1 MPSTTEHLVSPKK
14 QQASEQQPNMEALDI
29 NVDFNNEKNVLC
41 EKIIRDINAVFLK
54 DADLSS
60 FEIIQKET
68 NCNKSPVVHVEH
80 NLGLESWCAQH
91 VYDHAH
97 RTLISHR
104 RQSLQQQMRTLQ
116 QQQQS
121 DALAKYLNV
130 ALLINPDVT
139 TFWHIRRQLVQKNRL
154 SINKELQFSA
164 LVLSIKPKSNEAFAY
179 RRWLYSFQSADAI
192 DWPNE
197 ISICERSAD
206 RCACNYHA
214 WSHRQWVLQNAPCLL
229 QSELMRTEKFI
240 RKHISDY
247 SSYHYRQVVLSR
259 AYELCF
265 YMPSSGQTDD
275 QTQLDDLRELFA
287 HYDLRWSELSDEE
300 AMVQLLLPDLNRSSI
315 SAQRLRS
322 FLYCCNIA
330 AHDMRLCVEQRA
342 LYGPRDCFELHRRA
356 SLKFIVEQCVR
367 LMTGLA
373 NGVYLPQASATQ
385 SLEFQSQLRKFDY
398 ASHPFLS
405 AVRRVES
412 ELGDKHQRWCNLH
425 LHFGYEERRV

>member
-1 MPSTTEHLVSPKK
+1 EL
-14 QQASEQQPNMEALDI
+14 
-29 NVDFNNEKNVLC
+29 NNEKKVLC

-60 FEIIQKET
+60 FEIIPKET

-80 NLGLESWCAQH
+80 NLGLESWCARH

-104 RQSLQQQMRTLQ
+104 RQTTQQQLRTLQ

-164 LVLSIKPKSNEAFAY
+164 LVLSMKPKSNEAFAY

-192 DWPNE
+192 DWPHE
-197 ISICERSAD
+197 ISICERAAD
-206 RCACNYHA
+206 RCGSNYHA

-247 SSYHYRQVVLSR
+247 SSYHYRQVLLSR
-259 AYELCF
+259 AYELG
-265 YMPSSGQTDD
+265 YHVADEQLSS
-275 QTQLDDLRELFA
+275 LRELLA
-287 HYDLRWSELSDEE
+287 DYGVLSAAEGEDGDVDTEE
-300 AMVQLLLPDLNRSSI
+300 ALLQLLLPNLNRSSV
-315 SAQRLRS
+315 SVQRLRS
-322 FLYCCNIA
+322 FLYCCNVA
-330 AHDMRLCVEQRA
+330 ANDVRLCAEQRA
-342 LYGPRDCFELHRRA
+342 LYGQRDCFELHRRA
-356 SLKFIVEQCVR
+356 ALKFIVEQCVR
-367 LMTGLA
+367 LLTGRASGLTL
-373 NGVYLPQASATQ
+373 YLPPVASGSPQ
-385 SLEFQSQLRKFDY
+385 FDCEAY
-398 ASHPFLS
+398 PFLE
-405 AVRRVES
+405 AVRRVET
-412 ELGDKHQRWCNLH
+412 ELGEKHKRWCQIH
-425 LHFGYEERRV
+425 LNFGYQEQ

>member
-1 MPSTTEHLVSPKK
+1 
-14 QQASEQQPNMEALDI
+14 MEDEI
-29 NVDFNNEKNVLC
+29 NVEFNNEKKVLC

-54 DADLSS
+54 DADLNS
-60 FEIIQKET
+60 FEIIPKET

-80 NLGLESWCAQH
+80 NLGLESWCARH

-104 RQSLQQQMRTLQ
+104 RQTTQQQLRTLQ

-164 LVLSIKPKSNEAFAY
+164 LVLSMKPKSNEAFAY

-192 DWPNE
+192 DWPHE
-197 ISICERSAD
+197 ISICERAAD
-206 RCACNYHA
+206 RCASNYHA

-247 SSYHYRQVVLSR
+247 SSYHYRQVLLSR
-259 AYELCF
+259 AYELG
-265 YMPSSGQTDD
+265 YHVADEQLSSLRDLLAEY
-275 QTQLDDLRELFA
+275 QLAADPNVDV
-287 HYDLRWSELSDEE
+287 DE
-300 AMVQLLLPDLNRSSI
+300 ALLQLLLPNHDRSSV
-315 SAQRLRS
+315 SAPRLRS
-322 FLYCCNIA
+322 FLYCCNVA
-330 AHDMRLCVEQRA
+330 ASDVRLCVEQRA
-342 LYGPRDCFELHRRA
+342 LYGQRECFELHRRA
-356 SLKFIVEQCVR
+356 VLKFIVEQCVR
-367 LMTGLA
+367 LLL
-373 NGVYLPQASATQ
+373 YLPPVSVAASGG
-385 SLEFQSQLRKFDY
+385 SQLNELLPQFDCE
-398 ASHPFLS
+398 SHPFLV
-405 AVRRVES
+405 AVRRAETAQG
-412 ELGDKHQRWCNLH
+412 EKHKRWCHIH
-425 LHFGYEERRV
+425 LNFGKERSQDA

>member
-1 MPSTTEHLVSPKK
+1 
-14 QQASEQQPNMEALDI
+14 MEEER
-29 NVDFNNEKNVLC
+29 NEKKVLC
-41 EKIIRDINAVFLK
+41 EKIIQDINAVFLK
-54 DADLSS
+54 DQDLAS
-60 FEIIQKET
+60 FEIIPKET

-104 RQSLQQQMRTLQ
+104 RQSSQQQLRTLQ

-121 DALAKYLNV
+121 DILAKYLNV

-197 ISICERSAD
+197 IGICERAAD
-206 RCACNYHA
+206 RCASNYHA
-214 WSHRQWVLQNAPCLL
+214 WSHRQWILQSGPCLL
-229 QSELMRTEKFI
+229 QSELLRTEKFM

-247 SSYHYRQVVLSR
+247 SCYHYRQVLLGR

-265 YMPSSGQTDD
+265 ALPTDPGPNCPSPLASLQ
-275 QTQLDDLRELFA
+275 QLLTNYGLRGADRAEDML
-287 HYDLRWSELSDEE
+287 D
-300 AMVQLLLPDLNRSSI
+300 LLLPGMDRSAVS
-315 SAQRLRS
+315 SQRLRS
-322 FLYCCNIA
+322 FLYCCNVA
-330 AHDMRLCVEQRA
+330 ASDMRLCEEQKA
-342 LYGPRDCFELHRRA
+342 MYGQRDCFELHRRA
-356 SLKFIVEQCVR
+356 ALKFIVEQCVR
-367 LMTGLA
+367 LEAGGLLA
-373 NGVYLPQASATQ
+373 AHPAATEDVHRH
-385 SLEFQSQLRKFDY
+385 LRQLDFET
-398 ASHPFLS
+398 HPFLA
-405 AVRRVES
+405 AVRREES
-412 ELGDKHQRWCNLH
+412 ALGAKHRRWCNLH
-425 LHFGYEERRV
+425 LSFGYPAD

>member
-1 MPSTTEHLVSPKK
+1 MNEMD
-14 QQASEQQPNMEALDI
+14 A
-29 NVDFNNEKNVLC
+29 NNEKKVLC

-54 DADLSS
+54 DADLTS
-60 FEIIQKET
+60 FEIIPKET

-104 RQSLQQQMRTLQ
+104 RQTTQQQLRTLQ

-121 DALAKYLNV
+121 DSLAKYLNV

-192 DWPNE
+192 DWPHE
-197 ISICERSAD
+197 ISICERAAD
-206 RCACNYHA
+206 RSASNYHA

-229 QSELMRTEKFI
+229 QSEMMRTEKFM

-247 SSYHYRQVVLSR
+247 SSYHYRQVLLNR

-265 YMPSSGQTDD
+265 YGADESQPQLASLRDLLAQYEFNCDATDE
-275 QTQLDDLRELFA
+275 TVNEPGESLL
-287 HYDLRWSELSDEE
+287 
-300 AMVQLLLPDLNRSSI
+300 QLLLPNLNRSGI
-315 SAQRLRS
+315 SEQRLRS
-322 FLYCCNIA
+322 FLYCCNVA
-330 AHDMRLCVEQRA
+330 ASDMRLCVEQRA
-342 LYGPRDCFELHRRA
+342 LYGGRDCFELHRRA

-367 LMTGLA
+367 LLTGLA
-373 NGVYLPQASATQ
+373 SGSGRYLPPASGAQ
-385 SLEFQSQLRKFDY
+385 VSELRKFDCE
-398 ASHPFLS
+398 SHPFLV
-405 AVRRVES
+405 AVRRVEF
-412 ELGDKHQRWCNLH
+412 ELGDKHRRWCNMH
-425 LHFGYEERRV
+425 LNFGQQEQASN

>member
-1 MPSTTEHLVSPKK
+1 
-14 QQASEQQPNMEALDI
+14 MEEER
-29 NVDFNNEKNVLC
+29 NEKKVLC

-54 DADLSS
+54 DQDLAS
-60 FEIIQKET
+60 FEIIPKET

-104 RQSLQQQMRTLQ
+104 RQTSAQQLRTLQ

-197 ISICERSAD
+197 IGICERAAD
-206 RCACNYHA
+206 RCASNYHA
-214 WSHRQWVLQNAPCLL
+214 WSHRQWILQSGPCLL
-229 QSELMRTEKFI
+229 QSELLRTEKFM

-247 SSYHYRQVVLSR
+247 SCYHYRQVLLGR
-259 AYELCF
+259 AYELNF
-265 YMPSSGQTDD
+265 ALPNDSGASGSFPLASLQ
-275 QTQLDDLRELFA
+275 QLMA
-287 HYDLRWSELSDEE
+287 HYGLECEPKAE
-300 AMVQLLLPDLNRSSI
+300 ALLNLLLPQVDLGTISS
-315 SAQRLRS
+315 QKLRS
-322 FLYCCNIA
+322 FLYCCNVA
-330 AHDMRLCVEQRA
+330 ANDMRLCAEQR
-342 LYGPRDCFELHRRA
+342 LMYGPRDCFELHRRA
-356 SLKFIVEQCVR
+356 ALKFIVEQCVR
-367 LMTGLA
+367 LQAGLA
-373 NGVYLPQASATQ
+373 SGQPSSSVADD
-385 SLEFQSQLRKFDY
+385 LRSHLGSFDFKV
-398 ASHPFLS
+398 HPFLR
-405 AVRRVES
+405 AVRREES
-412 ELGDKHQRWCNLH
+412 ALGGKHRNWCNLH
-425 LHFGYEERRV
+425 LSFGYPAD

>member
-1 MPSTTEHLVSPKK
+1 MEDEMNAEFNHEKK
-14 QQASEQQPNMEALDI
+14 
-29 NVDFNNEKNVLC
+29 VLC

-60 FEIIQKET
+60 FEIIPKET

-80 NLGLESWCAQH
+80 NLGLESWCARH

-104 RQSLQQQMRTLQ
+104 RQTQQQQLRTLQ

-154 SINKELQFSA
+154 SINKELQFAA

-192 DWPNE
+192 DWPHE
-197 ISICERSAD
+197 ISICERAAD
-206 RCACNYHA
+206 RCASNYHA

-229 QSELMRTEKFI
+229 QSELLRTEKFM

-247 SSYHYRQVVLSR
+247 SCYHYRQVLLGR
-259 AYELCF
+259 AYELC
-265 YMPSSGQTDD
+265 YYVADNAQLELSSLRQLLAQYDLE
-275 QTQLDDLRELFA
+275 QQLDAQQDLQ
-287 HYDLRWSELSDEE
+287 SDVGE
-300 AMVQLLLPDLNRSSI
+300 VLLQQLLPNLNRSSV
-315 SAQRLRS
+315 SSQRLYS
-322 FLYCCNIA
+322 FLYCCNVA
-330 AHDMRLCVEQRA
+330 AHDMRLCAEQRA
-342 LYGPRDCFELHRRA
+342 LYGARDCFELHRRA
-356 SLKFIVEQCVR
+356 SLKFIVEQSVR
-367 LMTGLA
+367 LLTGLA
-373 NGVYLPQASATQ
+373 SGLGLYLPPASSQ
-385 SLEFQSQLRKFDY
+385 SPLRKFDY
-398 ASHPFLS
+398 DAHPFLV
-405 AVRRVES
+405 AVRRAEFQ
-412 ELGDKHQRWCNLH
+412 LGDKHKRWCSMH
-425 LHFGYEERRV
+425 LNFDQQDVATQASN

>member
-1 MPSTTEHLVSPKK
+1 
-14 QQASEQQPNMEALDI
+14 MEEDME
-29 NVDFNNEKNVLC
+29 VDLNNEKRVLC
-41 EKIIRDINAVFLK
+41 EKIIRDINAVFVK
-54 DADLSS
+54 DADLAS
-60 FEIIQKET
+60 FEIIPKET

-97 RTLISHR
+97 RTLILHR
-104 RQSLQQQMRTLQ
+104 RQTLQQQLRTLQ

-206 RCACNYHA
+206 RCASNYHA
-214 WSHRQWVLQNAPCLL
+214 WSHRQWVLRSGPCLL
-229 QSELMRTEKFI
+229 QSELLRTEKFL

-247 SSYHYRQVVLSR
+247 SCYHYRQVLLAR

-265 YMPSSGQTDD
+265 FMPNGESQP
-275 QTQLDDLRELFA
+275 QLASLLDLLAE
-287 HYDLRWSELSDEE
+287 YGLSCEPNTE
-300 AMVQLLLPDLNRSSI
+300 ALIQLLLPNMNRSAVSG
-315 SAQRLRS
+315 QRLRS
-322 FLYCCNIA
+322 FLYCCNVA
-330 AHDMRLCVEQRA
+330 AYDMRLCLEQRA

-356 SLKFIVEQCVR
+356 ALKFIVDQCVR
-367 LMTGLA
+367 LQTGLA
-373 NGVYLPQASATQ
+373 DEHYQLPAHTAAAANE
-385 SLEFQSQLRKFDY
+385 LQSQLNKFDY
-398 ASHPFLS
+398 GRHPFLE
-405 AVRRVES
+405 AVRQAES
-412 ELGDKHQRWCNLH
+412 ALGCKHQRWCNLH
-425 LHFGYEERRV
+425 LQFAYPVPEAPQRN

>member
-1 MPSTTEHLVSPKK
+1 
-14 QQASEQQPNMEALDI
+14 MEDEI
-29 NVDFNNEKNVLC
+29 NVEFHNEKKVLC

-60 FEIIQKET
+60 FEIIPKET
-68 NCNKSPVVHVEH
+68 NFNKSPVVHVDH

-104 RQSLQQQMRTLQ
+104 RQTTQQQLRTLQ

-130 ALLINPDVT
+130 ALLINSDVT

-164 LVLSIKPKSNEAFAY
+164 LVLSMKPKSNEAFAY

-192 DWPNE
+192 DWPHE
-197 ISICERSAD
+197 ISICERAAD
-206 RCACNYHA
+206 RCAGNYHA

-247 SSYHYRQVVLSR
+247 SSYHYRQVLLNR
-259 AYELCF
+259 AYELGF
-265 YMPSSGQTDD
+265 YMADD
-275 QTQLDDLRELFA
+275 AQPRLGSLRELLA
-287 HYDLRWSELSDEE
+287 QYDLKAEENGESESESEE
-300 AMVQLLLPDLNRSSI
+300 DTGESLLQLLLPNLNRSSI

-322 FLYCCNIA
+322 FLFCCNVA
-330 AHDMRLCVEQRA
+330 AQDMRLCVEQRTM
-342 LYGPRDCFELHRRA
+342 YGARDCFELHRRA

-367 LMTGLA
+367 LLTGLA
-373 NGVYLPQASATQ
+373 SGLGLYLPPPASGSQANNE
-385 SLEFQSQLRKFDY
+385 LQSQLRKFDY
-398 ASHPFLS
+398 DSYPFLV
-405 AVRRVES
+405 AVRRVENK
-412 ELGDKHQRWCNLH
+412 LGEKHKRWCNMH
-425 LHFGYEERRV
+425 LNFGYQDQTKS

>member
-1 MPSTTEHLVSPKK
+1 
-14 QQASEQQPNMEALDI
+14 MEDELSLDL
-29 NVDFNNEKNVLC
+29 NNEKKVLC
-41 EKIIRDINAVFLK
+41 EKIIRDINAVFLR
-54 DADLSS
+54 DADLAS
-60 FEIIQKET
+60 FEIIPKET
-68 NCNKSPVVHVEH
+68 NCNKSPVIHVDH

-104 RQSLQQQMRTLQ
+104 RQTCQQQLRILQ

-121 DALAKYLNV
+121 DTLAKYLNV

-192 DWPNE
+192 DWPHE

-206 RCACNYHA
+206 RCASNYHA

-229 QSELMRTEKFI
+229 QSELMRTEKFM

-247 SSYHYRQVVLSR
+247 SCYHYRQVLLSR

-265 YMPSSGQTDD
+265 FMPDKFGS
-275 QTQLDDLRELFA
+275 LLELFKQ
-287 HYDLRWSELSDEE
+287 YDLQVE
-300 AMVQLLLPDLNRSSI
+300 ANEKSVFQLLLPQINQNSI
-315 SAQRLRS
+315 SDQRMRS
-322 FLYCCNIA
+322 FLYCCNVA
-330 AHDMRLCVEQRA
+330 AHDMHLCAQQRRV
-342 LYGPRDCFELHRRA
+342 YGPRDCFDLHRRA

-367 LMTGLA
+367 LASGL
-373 NGVYLPQASATQ
+373 NLEHGGLYLPEQKHELRTH
-385 SLEFQSQLRKFDY
+385 LSQFNFEK
-398 ASHPFLS
+398 HPFLD
-405 AVRRVES
+405 AIRKAES
-412 ELGDKHQRWCNLH
+412 HLGDRHQRWCNLH
-425 LHFGYEERRV
+425 LNFNYPDAVGV

>member
-1 MPSTTEHLVSPKK
+1 MDDV
-14 QQASEQQPNMEALDI
+14 M
-29 NVDFNNEKNVLC
+29 NVDFNNEKKVLC

-60 FEIIQKET
+60 FEIIPKET
-68 NCNKSPVVHVEH
+68 NCNKSPVVHVDH

-104 RQSLQQQMRTLQ
+104 RQTMQQQLRTLQ

-192 DWPNE
+192 DWPHE
-197 ISICERSAD
+197 ISICERAAD
-206 RCACNYHA
+206 RCSSNYHA

-229 QSELMRTEKFI
+229 LSELMRTEKFI

-247 SSYHYRQVVLSR
+247 SSYHYRQVLLGR

-265 YMPSSGQTDD
+265 YMPDESQPQWAS
-275 QTQLDDLRELFA
+275 LRELLA
-287 HYDLRWSELSDEE
+287 QYQLNCSEPAGPDAEPLL
-300 AMVQLLLPDLNRSSI
+300 QLLLPNLNRSSI

-322 FLYCCNIA
+322 FLYCCNVA
-330 AHDMRLCVEQRA
+330 ASDMRLCAEQRA
-342 LYGPRDCFELHRRA
+342 LYGARDCFELHRRA

-367 LMTGLA
+367 LLTGLA
-373 NGVYLPQASATQ
+373 SGPGLYLAPASGTQ
-385 SLEFQSQLRKFDY
+385 SNELRKFDY
-398 ASHPFLS
+398 DSHPFLV
-405 AVRRVES
+405 AVRRLEFQ
-412 ELGDKHQRWCNLH
+412 LGDKHRRWCNMH
-425 LHFGYEERRV
+425 LNFGHHEQGGN

>member
-1 MPSTTEHLVSPKK
+1 
-14 QQASEQQPNMEALDI
+14 MEEER
-29 NVDFNNEKNVLC
+29 NEKKVLC

-54 DADLSS
+54 DQDLAS
-60 FEIIQKET
+60 FEIIPKEA

-104 RQSLQQQMRTLQ
+104 RQTTAQQLRTLQ

-121 DALAKYLNV
+121 DSLAKYLNV

-197 ISICERSAD
+197 IGICERAAD
-206 RCACNYHA
+206 RCASNYHA
-214 WSHRQWVLQNAPCLL
+214 WSHRQWILQNGPCLL
-229 QSELMRTEKFI
+229 QSELLRTEKFM

-247 SSYHYRQVVLSR
+247 SCYHYRQVLLSR
-259 AYELCF
+259 AYELSF
-265 YMPSSGQTDD
+265 ALPKDSGASGSSPLASLQ
-275 QTQLDDLRELFA
+275 QLLTSYGLECEANAEDLLG
-287 HYDLRWSELSDEE
+287 
-300 AMVQLLLPDLNRSSI
+300 LLLPHVNLSSVNK
-315 SAQRLRS
+315 QRLIS
-322 FLYCCNIA
+322 FLYCCNVA
-330 AHDMRLCVEQRA
+330 ANDMRLCAEQR
-342 LYGPRDCFELHRRA
+342 LMYGSRDCFELHRRA
-356 SLKFIVEQCVR
+356 ALKFIVEQCVR
-367 LMTGLA
+367 LQLGLPS
-373 NGVYLPQASATQ
+373 GQLLPAASGD
-385 SLEFQSQLRKFDY
+385 LR
-398 ASHPFLS
+398 SHLGNFNFEDNPFLS
-405 AVRRVES
+405 AVRREES
-412 ELGDKHQRWCNLH
+412 TLGGKHRRWCNLH
-425 LHFGYEERRV
+425 LSFGYPAD

>member
-1 MPSTTEHLVSPKK
+1 
-14 QQASEQQPNMEALDI
+14 MEMEEER
-29 NVDFNNEKNVLC
+29 NEKKVLC

-54 DADLSS
+54 DQDLAS
-60 FEIIQKET
+60 FEIIPKET

-104 RQSLQQQMRTLQ
+104 RQTSAQQLRALQ

-121 DALAKYLNV
+121 DTLAKYLNV

-197 ISICERSAD
+197 IGICERAAD
-206 RCACNYHA
+206 RCASNYHA
-214 WSHRQWVLQNAPCLL
+214 WSHRQWILQSGPCLL
-229 QSELMRTEKFI
+229 QSELLRTEKFM

-247 SSYHYRQVVLSR
+247 SCYHYRQVLLGR
-259 AYELCF
+259 AYELNF
-265 YMPSSGQTDD
+265 ALPNDSGASGGSSWP
-275 QTQLDDLRELFA
+275 LASL
-287 HYDLRWSELSDEE
+287 
-300 AMVQLLLPDLNRSSI
+300 QLLLANYGLKCEPKAEDLLQVLLPDVDRSAI
-315 SAQRLRS
+315 SSQRLRS
-322 FLYCCNIA
+322 FLYCCNVA
-330 AHDMRLCVEQRA
+330 ASDMRLCVEQR
-342 LYGPRDCFELHRRA
+342 LMYGPRDCFELHRRA
-356 SLKFIVEQCVR
+356 ALKFIVEQCVR
-367 LMTGLA
+367 LQMGLVS
-373 NGVYLPQASATQ
+373 GQPLPTVH
-385 SLEFQSQLRKFDY
+385 LGTFDVEKL
-398 ASHPFLS
+398 PFLD
-405 AVRRVES
+405 AVRREES
-412 ELGDKHQRWCNLH
+412 SLGGKHRRWCNLH
-425 LHFGYEERRV
+425 LSFGYRAD